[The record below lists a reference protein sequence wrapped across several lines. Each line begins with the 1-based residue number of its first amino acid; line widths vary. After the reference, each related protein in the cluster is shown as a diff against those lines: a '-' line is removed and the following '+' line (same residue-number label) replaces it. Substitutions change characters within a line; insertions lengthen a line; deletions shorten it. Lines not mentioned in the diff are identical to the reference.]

1 MCIGFFIRWLVF
13 LMLSQAALAN
23 PLEERFE
30 LSSRIKA
37 MGGIGIAQADDFSAT
52 YYNPANLGFCPTT
65 IISLGYQ
72 HTGTKFKSSKGR
84 NKDPEQLGSNHVM
97 LLGACLKLP
106 FNIAL
111 GAYGSFGIGPVAL
124 KFRTADGQLRMPL
137 YDHSLTPPSAG
148 FALSIRPIKW
158 LALGIGTSITIHTQ
172 LQQKI
177 VLPLPPAQEAL
188 EIDMSG
194 SVSPTVPIVAGITL
208 EPLDGL
214 RIAAVVRSA
223 RYNKFEDVS
232 LAHLKVLGNE
242 IEVKQFLEG
251 SFGFSPMQIGGGI
264 SYSFLDFTVGG
275 DLTWYRWSAY
285 GGPFLK
291 IKSADNTKLGGF
303 INYPPNE
310 EYKFTDILIPR
321 IGAEYVWNN
330 TISARAGYGYRTSPA
345 PEPVGVAQLIDGSV
359 HMLSCGGGYKHA
371 WEKVALLAD
380 AYFGAQIM
388 PKRVFKNYNLAGWA
402 YNTGLSLSVA
412 Y

>member
-1 MCIGFFIRWLVF
+1 MRLGFFIRL
-13 LMLSQAALAN
+13 LCLAMSPALLAN

-65 IISLGYQ
+65 LISLGYQ
-72 HTGTKFKSSKGR
+72 HTATSFKSSKDR
-84 NKDPEQLGSNHVM
+84 NKGPEQLGSNHLM

-106 FNIAL
+106 FNMAL
-111 GAYGSFGIGPVAL
+111 GAYGSFGVGPVAL
-124 KFRTADGQLRMPL
+124 KFRTADAQLRMPL

-158 LALGIGTSITIHTQ
+158 LAIGVGTSITIHTE

-177 VLPLPPAQEAL
+177 ILPLPPAKEAL

-194 SVSPTVPIVAGITL
+194 SVSPTIPIVAGISV

-214 RIAAVVRSA
+214 RIAAVIRSA

-232 LAHLKVLGNE
+232 LAHLKVLGND

-251 SFGFSPMQIGGGI
+251 SFGFSPLQIGGGI
-264 SYSFLDFTVGG
+264 SYNFLNITVGG

-285 GGPFLK
+285 KGPFLN
-291 IKSADNTKLGGF
+291 IKSADKTELGKF
-303 INYPPNE
+303 INYPVHE

-321 IGAEYVWNN
+321 VGAEYVWKD
-330 TISARAGYGYRTSPA
+330 TISARAGYGYRSSPA
-345 PEPVGVAQLIDGSV
+345 PDPQGVAQLIDGSV
-359 HMLSCGGGYKHA
+359 HMLSFGGGYKYA
-371 WEKVALLAD
+371 WEKVTLLAD

-402 YNTGLSLSVA
+402 YNTGLSLSIG